1 MEKFD
6 VVVGLAAVVFIAL
19 VLNGLWSI
27 VNAQTPYCGVLTG
40 YVLLGVLAG
49 ASLLLSR
56 WYRQLE
62 TIGGGLA
69 LLYLIVMWAT
79 YIRPGVLQ
87 YC

>member
-1 MEKFD
+1 MDKFD
-6 VVVGLAAVVFIAL
+6 VAVGLVAVVFIAL

-27 VNAQTPYCGVLTG
+27 VNAQTAYCGVLTG
-40 YVLLGVLAG
+40 YVLLGALAG

-62 TIGGGLA
+62 TIGAGLA
-69 LLYLIVMWAT
+69 LLYLLVMWIT
-79 YIRPGVLQ
+79 FLNPGTLQ